1 MSLPIMT
8 PAVPALLLGLMLM
21 AAPIAVTAQ
30 TAAVPFGRSAAD
42 AGQPVE
48 ITADRLE
55 LDQATGIAA
64 FTGTVRAG
72 QGALRLAADRMQV
85 HYRDGGK
92 EGAAG
97 ASAGAIDRIVA
108 DGNVTL
114 SNGTEAAEAAHADY
128 DVATGIVEMAGA
140 VLLTQGRNTL
150 ASDRLRIDLV
160 SGAGVLEGRV
170 QTVFTPGTTATGAS
184 R

>member
-1 MSLPIMT
+1 MI
-8 PAVPALLLGLMLM
+8 PAVPVLLLGCMLM
-21 AAPIAVTAQ
+21 VAPMAALAQ

-42 AGQPVE
+42 TAQPVE

-55 LDQATGIAA
+55 LDQSTGIAV
-64 FTGTVRAG
+64 FTGSVRAG

-85 HYRDGGK
+85 YYRDGGK
-92 EGAAG
+92 AGGAG
-97 ASAGAIDRIVA
+97 GSAGAIDRIVA

-114 SNGTEAAEAAHADY
+114 SNGTEAAEAARADY
-128 DVATGIVEMAGA
+128 DVATGVVEMSGA
-140 VLLTQGRNTL
+140 VLLTQGGNTL

-170 QTVFTPGTTATGAS
+170 QTVFTPGSPLTGAGTGA
-184 R
+184 RP